1 MGRSGNAVG
10 TRNYRC
16 LTANEPLNNTTYR
29 EQFFFMTYL
38 YLKAVHIIFVVTWFA
53 GLFYMPRLFIYNV
66 EANAKPPE
74 AKAALQGQFAI
85 MMKRLWYGITWPSA
99 IITLIMGLWVL
110 IYNKWYLLLFQKAG
124 LWLLLKLIL
133 VVFLYA
139 YHYSL
144 QIILNQQLKGI
155 FKYSSDQLR
164 MYNELATIFLI
175 TIVILAEV
183 QNGMSLVWG
192 IAGTVGL
199 IAILL
204 IAIKIYKR
212 IRNAKSR

>member
-1 MGRSGNAVG
+1 
-10 TRNYRC
+10 
-16 LTANEPLNNTTYR
+16 
-29 EQFFFMTYL
+29 MTYL

-74 AKAALQGQFAI
+74 AKAALQSQFAI

-110 IYNKWYLLLFQKAG
+110 IYNKWYLLLFEKAG

-133 VVFLYA
+133 VVFLYG

-175 TIVILAEV
+175 TIVLLVEV